1 MSSLENVRELLK
13 YHGEVKRE
21 VYLDFE
27 NSAPVPNE
35 VLEEM
40 LPYFNSKAY
49 GNPTLTHK
57 QGWEAYETIMEA
69 ASSIAESIGASP
81 EELCFTSGETEA
93 NNTAILGSV
102 SNKKGKVIASAIDP
116 LTILLPLEMLEKR
129 GFTVVKIP
137 VDSEGFVNLEEFSK
151 AIDKDTVLV
160 SMGIVNNEIGT
171 IQPFKELVEIAKDKN
186 PEVIVHM
193 DASDAYGRIMFNVK
207 ELDVDLLTLSSYK
220 IMGPR
225 GVAALYVREGV
236 KVERIIEGPVGTQ
249 SLWPGI
255 ENTPLIVG
263 FKKASQIAFEKFEES
278 VNHMRKLRDTL
289 INGLLSIEDT
299 LINGPLGEKRAPD
312 NVNISFLHC
321 EGESLT
327 IELSLRG
334 VYVSSGSA
342 CTRRILQPSHVLI
355 AIGREYEVAH
365 GSILMKISRYHS
377 VDDVEYVIESFK
389 PAVERIRSM
398 SPTRRM

>member
-1 MSSLENVRELLK
+1 MENVRELLK
-13 YHGEVKRE
+13 YHGEVRRE
-21 VYLDFE
+21 VYLDLE
-27 NSAPVPNE
+27 NSTPVPNE
-35 VLEEM
+35 VLKEM

-102 SNKKGKVIASAIDP
+102 LNKRGKIVTSAIDP
-116 LTILLPLEMLEKR
+116 LTIMLPLEMLEKK
-129 GFTVVKIP
+129 GFTLVRIP

-151 AIDKDTVLV
+151 VIDKNTVLV
-160 SMGIVNNEIGT
+160 SMSIVNNEIGT
-171 IQPFKELVEIAKDKN
+171 IQPFKEIVEIARDKN
-186 PEVIVHM
+186 SEVIVHM
-193 DASDAYGRIMFNVK
+193 DASDAYGRIMLNVK

-236 KVERIIEGPVGTQ
+236 RIERIIEGPVGTQ
-249 SLWPGI
+249 SLWPGV

-263 FKKASQIAFEKFEES
+263 FKKASQLVFEKFEEN
-278 VNHMRKLRDTL
+278 VNHMKNLRDIL

-299 LINGPLGEKRAPD
+299 LLNGPLGEKRAPD

-327 IELSLRG
+327 IELSFRG

-342 CTRRILQPSHVLI
+342 CTRRILQPSHVLT
-355 AIGREYEVAH
+355 AIGREYEAAH
-365 GSILMKISRYHS
+365 GSILMKVSRYHN
-377 VDDVEYVIESFK
+377 VDDIEYVIESFK
-389 PAVERIRSM
+389 PAVERIRSI
-398 SPTRRM
+398 SPMGRK